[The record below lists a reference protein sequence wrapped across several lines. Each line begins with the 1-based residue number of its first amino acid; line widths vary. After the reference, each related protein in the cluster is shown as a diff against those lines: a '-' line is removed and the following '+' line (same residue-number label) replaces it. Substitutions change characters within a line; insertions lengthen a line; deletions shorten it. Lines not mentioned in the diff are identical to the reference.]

1 MSQKKCSWNINKL
14 LLQRPKNRPE
24 MEASFLF
31 NNILGTIADNLG
43 ALIEFTHIQD
53 KSIKLPFETKDS
65 KHLVGTN
72 GDDLSALIE
81 FTPLWK
87 TRVSNYPL

>member
-1 MSQKKCSWNINKL
+1 MLIKYHDKL

-24 MEASFLF
+24 MKASFLF
-31 NNILGTIADNLG
+31 NILGTIADNLRAG
-43 ALIEFTHIQD
+43 LNLLPYKKNKT

-72 GDDLSALIE
+72 GDDSSALIE
-81 FTPLWK
+81 FTPL
-87 TRVSNYPL
+87 

>member
-1 MSQKKCSWNINKL
+1 MSQKMLIKYKKL

-24 MEASFLF
+24 MKAPFLF
-31 NNILGTIADNLG
+31 NILGTIADNLR
-43 ALIEFTHIQD
+43 ALIEFTHIKD

-72 GDDLSALIE
+72 GDDSSAVIE
-81 FTPLWK
+81 FTPL
-87 TRVSNYPL
+87 

>member
-1 MSQKKCSWNINKL
+1 MK
-14 LLQRPKNRPE
+14 
-24 MEASFLF
+24 ASFLF

-72 GDDLSALIE
+72 MVTIRQL
-81 FTPLWK
+81 
-87 TRVSNYPL
+87 